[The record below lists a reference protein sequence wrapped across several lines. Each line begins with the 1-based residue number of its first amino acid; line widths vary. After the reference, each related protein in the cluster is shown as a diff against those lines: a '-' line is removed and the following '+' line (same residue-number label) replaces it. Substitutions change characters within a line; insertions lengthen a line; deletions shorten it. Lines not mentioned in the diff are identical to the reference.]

1 MVSLQQLTAADQAEL
16 EQVRQFFRN
25 YAASIG
31 VDLSFQNFAEE
42 MADLPGGYAEP
53 HGRLY
58 LATQDGKPV
67 GCVGVRQLSTGV
79 AEMKR
84 LYVTP
89 DARRMGTGRQL
100 ALTAIQAAQELG
112 YQRLVLDTLPSM
124 RLALKL
130 YRQLGF
136 QEIPAYYPSPVE
148 GMVFLA
154 LDLNQPA
161 DTVTD
166 SIDASGLSGLSGLS
180 GPGRPG
186 RPGRPDEQ
194 LQYLFD
200 YNRAWAR
207 QMTELDPDF
216 FARLSEQQNPQYLW
230 IGCSDSRVP
239 ANQIIGLLPGEV
251 FVHRNVANVVVHTDL
266 NCLSVLQFAVD
277 VLKVRHIMVVG
288 HYGCSGVRA
297 ALAKQ
302 RIGLADLWLHHVQ
315 AVHQRHQSL
324 IDSLPAAAQHDRLCE
339 LNVLEQV
346 ANICQ
351 TNIVQDA
358 WARGQPVSVHGWLYA
373 LNDGLLR
380 DLGLTVSQPEQLA
393 QHYETVL
400 ARLASR
406 TLNQPLDPVGTQ

>member
-1 MVSLQQLTAADQAEL
+1 MVSLQRLTAADQAEL

-166 SIDASGLSGLSGLS
+166 SIDASGLSGLSG
-180 GPGRPG
+180 PGRPDG
-186 RPGRPDEQ
+186 PDEQ

-239 ANQIIGLLPGEV
+239 
-251 FVHRNVANVVVHTDL
+251 
-266 NCLSVLQFAVD
+266 
-277 VLKVRHIMVVG
+277 
-288 HYGCSGVRA
+288 
-297 ALAKQ
+297 
-302 RIGLADLWLHHVQ
+302 
-315 AVHQRHQSL
+315 
-324 IDSLPAAAQHDRLCE
+324 
-339 LNVLEQV
+339 
-346 ANICQ
+346 
-351 TNIVQDA
+351 
-358 WARGQPVSVHGWLYA
+358 
-373 LNDGLLR
+373 
-380 DLGLTVSQPEQLA
+380 
-393 QHYETVL
+393 
-400 ARLASR
+400 
-406 TLNQPLDPVGTQ
+406 